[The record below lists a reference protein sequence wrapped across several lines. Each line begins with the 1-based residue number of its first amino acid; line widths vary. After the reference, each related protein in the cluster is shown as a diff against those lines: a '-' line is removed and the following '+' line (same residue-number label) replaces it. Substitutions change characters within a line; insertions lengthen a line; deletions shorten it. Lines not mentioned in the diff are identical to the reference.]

1 VNKAVDTKN
10 CVRKKH
16 WVDWMLFR

>member
-1 VNKAVDTKN
+1 VNKAVATKN